1 MNENENDNKKSI
13 GVDKIIP
20 IILITFIISSLFTMF
35 IYYKYLDEKNV
46 IVTSYNSNSSLED
59 KLNLIRKELE
69 NNYLNSD
76 EINDTK
82 LVDSALKGYVSGIG
96 DEYTELMTAK
106 EYKSLEE
113 QLSEYVGIGIYV
125 GQSKDGEAVIL
136 GAVGKDSPAYEVG
149 IKTYDV
155 IVKVEGEDVTGL
167 SLDEVV
173 SKIKG
178 KEGTKVKVTMK
189 RDNKELD
196 FEVERRSIKVSEIS
210 SKMLENNIGYID
222 FGSFTEDAY
231 NEFLEAYKEL
241 EKKGAKKLIIDLRDN
256 TGGYVEI
263 AEEIMDLFLN
273 KGEVEYITVDNKKN
287 EIVTT
292 AKTDKVINMPVAI
305 ITNEYT
311 ASASEIFTGCMKDH
325 KLATVIGTKSYG
337 KGVIQTVKPILN
349 GDAYLKVTVMKYV
362 TPNKNEINKVGI
374 KPDIELE
381 LDEKTLKNKLDNQ
394 IERAV
399 KELNKK

>member
-1 MNENENDNKKSI
+1 MNENDNKKSI

-20 IILITFIISSLFTMF
+20 IILITFIISSLVTMF

-82 LVDSALKGYVSGIG
+82 LVDAALKGYVSGIG

-305 ITNEYT
+305 LTNEYT
-311 ASASEIFTGCMKDH
+311 ASASEIFTGCIKDH

-349 GDAYLKVTVMKYV
+349 GDAYLKITVMKYV

>member
-1 MNENENDNKKSI
+1 MNGNDNKKTI
-13 GVDKIIP
+13 GVDKLLP
-20 IILITFIISSLFTMF
+20 IILITFLISALITMF
-35 IYYKYLDEKNV
+35 VYYKYLDEKNV

-59 KLNLIRKELE
+59 KLNLIRKELD

-76 EINDTK
+76 EINESE
-82 LVDSALKGYVSGIG
+82 LVDAALKGYVSGIG

-106 EYKSLEE
+106 EYESLEE

-149 IKTYDV
+149 IKTYDI

-167 SLDEVV
+167 ELDEVV

-222 FGSFTEDAY
+222 FGSFTENAY
-231 NEFLEAYKEL
+231 NEFLEAYKDL

-256 TGGYVEI
+256 TGGYVET
-263 AEEIMDLFLN
+263 AEEIMDLFLD

-287 EIVTT
+287 EVVTT
-292 AKTDKVINMPVAI
+292 AKTNKVIDMPVVI
-305 ITNEYT
+305 LTNEYT

-349 GDAYLKVTVMKYV
+349 GSAYLKVTVMKYV

-374 KPDIELE
+374 EPDIELE
-381 LDEKTLKNKLDNQ
+381 LDEKTLKDELDNQ
-394 IERAV
+394 IKKAV
-399 KELNKK
+399 TELNKK

>member
-1 MNENENDNKKSI
+1 MC
-13 GVDKIIP
+13 
-20 IILITFIISSLFTMF
+20 SSKCA
-35 IYYKYLDEKNV
+35 IYN
-46 IVTSYNSNSSLED
+46 
-59 KLNLIRKELE
+59 
-69 NNYLNSD
+69 
-76 EINDTK
+76 
-82 LVDSALKGYVSGIG
+82 
-96 DEYTELMTAK
+96 AK
-106 EYKSLEE
+106 EYESLEQ

-125 GQSKDGEAVIL
+125 GQSKDGEAIIL

-167 SLDEVV
+167 ALDEVV

-189 RDNKELD
+189 RDNKEID

-222 FGSFTEDAY
+222 FGSFTENAY
-231 NEFLEAYKEL
+231 NEFLEAYKDL

-263 AEEIMDLFLN
+263 AEEIMDLFLD

-287 EIVTT
+287 EVVTT
-292 AKTDKVINMPVAI
+292 AKTNKVIDMPIVI

-374 KPDIELE
+374 EPDIELE

-394 IERAV
+394 IERAI

>member
-1 MNENENDNKKSI
+1 MNENDNKKSI